1 MKYGDISQAIKI
13 LEKLSKNVVTT
24 AKIKIYTMV
33 KYLKCHQDTLM
44 KVNNEIIEK
53 YVLRGPYNE
62 KKKIQKGNIYF
73 WDFGENLDKYE
84 EELNEL
90 LSERINDPGCIF
102 LDNLNNIIECLEIQ
116 EIIFLE
122 DIGLIKI
129 GEETENGRT
138 ERSQKN

>member
-1 MKYGDISQAIKI
+1 MKYGEISQAIKV
-13 LEKLSKNVVTT
+13 LEKLSKNVITS
-24 AKIKIYTMV
+24 AKIKIYEIV

-102 LDNLNNIIECLEIQ
+102 LNNLDNIIECLDIQ

-122 DIGLIKI
+122 EIGLIKI
-129 GEETENGRT
+129 EEVNENGRT
-138 ERSQKN
+138 EN